1 MFSYMYE
8 VDLPK
13 LDINSN
19 RMGLSPSREKSIG
32 FSINKREQS
41 ARERSKLRRS
51 KSTQHM
57 LQRPR
62 SHRFRREV
70 AREYQGG
77 SREYQGGAREY
88 QGGAMEFSQGEVR
101 QYVFPATEIN
111 IIDLEE
117 EENLC
122 SAAAWCVNFEE
133 RQRPQSRVREGGMN
147 SDSEDDMSGW
157 FYLLWF
163 FYATPRHDNLKYTQ

>member
-32 FSINKREQS
+32 FSLNKREQS

-77 SREYQGGAREY
+77 AREYQGGARE
-88 QGGAMEFSQGEVR
+88 FSEGEVR

-117 EENLC
+117 EEEHLC
-122 SAAAWCVNFEE
+122 SAAAWCVSFEE
-133 RQRPQSRVREGGMN
+133 RQRPQSRVRGGGIY
-147 SDSEDDMSGW
+147 SHSEDDMSGRYVLELEG
-157 FYLLWF
+157 FLL
-163 FYATPRHDNLKYTQ
+163 HDNLKFTR